1 MAITVQSSPA
11 SYTSAH
17 DALWHVVSSTNSSQ
31 TNFKYV
37 FDILVNSTV
46 VATVKNFPDSGGYG
60 VFDAGQVVRNYITSG
75 FNSSGSSLLQY
86 SDSFLHVDY
95 TINYGE
101 EYGGTTYTN
110 LTSGNY
116 KGWNYS
122 LDPFRNSISTYANKF
137 LTSRDK
143 TAGEV
148 MNGEKF
154 IITYFNADLANV
166 TATIQKLK
174 EDGTNDGTSSTGAG
188 LGTNH
193 GLILD
198 LSPVAIN
205 TYLGSSFITASTY
218 AWRVTIGSDS
228 MVVKQ
233 VCAPRFTPVSVI
245 FQNQFGGYDTF
256 AFRLLSR
263 QQKRMQRTTYKSSE
277 YRRVG
282 TAMAYQETSGV
293 QFGGNQAF
301 STSIDYSYKVV
312 SGYLNVDDY
321 NLGGQLLASNE
332 AYYYITQGDANK
344 FYPIIMRETSW
355 EEKNLTSDK
364 MFNYELTFDL
374 GNTQY
379 SQYR

>member
-17 DALWHVVSSTNSSQ
+17 DGLWHVVSSNNSSQ

-37 FDILVNSTV
+37 FDILVNGAV
-46 VATVKNFPDSGGYG
+46 VATLKNFPDSGGYG
-60 VFDAGQVVRNYITSG
+60 VFDAAPIVRNYITSG
-75 FNSSGSSLLQY
+75 FNSSGYSLLQY

-110 LTSGNY
+110 LTSGTY

-122 LDPFRNSISTYANKF
+122 LDPFRTSISTYANKF
-137 LTSRDK
+137 LTSRDR

-154 IITYFNADLANV
+154 IITYFNADLSNV
-166 TATIQKLK
+166 TATVQKLK
-174 EDGTNDGTSSTGAG
+174 EDGTNDGSSSTGSG

-193 GLILD
+193 GMILD
-198 LSPVAIN
+198 LSPTAIN
-205 TYLGSSFITASTY
+205 TYLGSSFITGSTY
-218 AWRVTIGSDS
+218 A

-233 VCAPRFTPVSVI
+233 VCAPRFTPISVI
-245 FQNQFGGYDTF
+245 FQNQYGGYDSF
-256 AFRLLSR
+256 IFRLLSR
-263 QQKRMQRTTYKSSE
+263 QQRRMQRTTYKSSE

-282 TAMAYQETSGV
+282 TSVTYQETSGV

-312 SGYLNVDDY
+312 SNYLSVADY
-321 NLGGQLLASNE
+321 NLGAQLLASNE
-332 AYYYITQGDANK
+332 AYYYITQGEANK

-379 SQYR
+379 SQFR

>member
-1 MAITVQSSPA
+1 MAITVQSSPG

-17 DALWHVVSSTNSSQ
+17 DGLWHVVSSNNSSQ

-37 FDILVNSTV
+37 FDILVNGAV
-46 VATVKNFPDSGGYG
+46 VATLKNFPDSGGYG
-60 VFDAGQVVRNYITSG
+60 IFDAAPIVRNYITSG
-75 FNSSGSSLLQY
+75 FNSSGYSLLQY

-137 LTSRDK
+137 LTTRDR

>member
-1 MAITVQSSPA
+1 MAITVQSSPG

-17 DALWHVVSSTNSSQ
+17 DALWHVVSSNNSNQ

-37 FDILVNSTV
+37 FDILVNGAV
-46 VATVKNFPDSGGYG
+46 VATLKNFPDSGGYG
-60 VFDAGQVVRNYITSG
+60 VFDAAPIVRNYITGG
-75 FNSSGSSLLQY
+75 FNSSGNSLLQY

-95 TINYGE
+95 TINFGE
-101 EYGGTTYTN
+101 EYGGITYTN
-110 LTSGNY
+110 LTSGSY

-122 LDPFRNSISTYANKF
+122 LDPFRTSISTYANKF
-137 LTSRDK
+137 LTSRDR

-198 LSPVAIN
+198 LSPTAIN
-205 TYLGSSFITASTY
+205 TYLGSTFITGSTY
-218 AWRVTIGSDS
+218 AWRVTIGGDS
-228 MVVKQ
+228 MIVKQ
-233 VCAPRFTPVSVI
+233 VCAPRFTPVSLI
-245 FQNQFGGYDTF
+245 FQNQFGGYDSF
-256 AFRLLSR
+256 NFRLLSR
-263 QQKRMQRTTYKSSE
+263 QQRRMQRTTYKSAE

-282 TAMAYQETSGV
+282 TAMAFQQTSGV

-312 SGYLNVDDY
+312 SNYLSVEDY
-321 NLGGQLLASNE
+321 NLGAQLLASNE
-332 AYYYITQGDANK
+332 AYYYIKQNGDNK
-344 FYPIIMRETSW
+344 FYPIVMRDSSW

-364 MFNYELTFDL
+364 MFNYDLTFDL

>member
-1 MAITVQSSPA
+1 MAITVQSSPG

-17 DALWHVVSSTNSSQ
+17 DALWHVVSSNNSNQ

-37 FDILVNSTV
+37 FDILVNGAV
-46 VATVKNFPDSGGYG
+46 VATLKNFPDSGGYG
-60 VFDAGQVVRNYITSG
+60 VFDAAPIVRNYITGG
-75 FNSSGSSLLQY
+75 FNSSGNSLLQY

-95 TINYGE
+95 TINFGE

-122 LDPFRNSISTYANKF
+122 LDPFRTSISTYANKF
-137 LTSRDK
+137 LTSRDR

-148 MNGEKF
+148 MSGEKF
-154 IITYFNADLANV
+154 IITYFNADLSNV

-174 EDGTNDGTSSTGAG
+174 EDGTNDGTSSTGSG

-193 GLILD
+193 GMILD
-198 LSPVAIN
+198 LSPGAIN
-205 TYLGSSFITASTY
+205 AYLGSTFITASTY
-218 AWRVTIGSDS
+218 AWRVTIGGDS
-228 MVVKQ
+228 MIVKQ
-233 VCAPRFTPVSVI
+233 VCAPRFTPVNLI
-245 FQNQFGGYDTF
+245 FQNQYGGYDSF
-256 AFRLLSR
+256 IFRLLSR
-263 QQKRMQRTTYKSSE
+263 QQRRMQRTTYKSAE

-282 TAMAYQETSGV
+282 TAMAFQQTSGV

-312 SGYLNVDDY
+312 SNYLSVDDY
-321 NLGGQLLASNE
+321 NLGAQLLASNE
-332 AYYYITQGDANK
+332 AYYYIKQNGDNK
-344 FYPIIMRETSW
+344 FYPIIMRDSSW

-364 MFNYELTFDL
+364 MFNYDLTFDL

>member
-60 VFDAGQVVRNYITSG
+60 VFDASQVVRNYLASG
-75 FNSSGSSLLQY
+75 FNISGSSLLQY

-95 TINYGE
+95 TVNYGE

-110 LTSGNY
+110 LTSGAY

-137 LTSRDK
+137 LTSRDR

-148 MNGEKF
+148 VSGEKF
-154 IITYFNADLANV
+154 IITYFNADLADV

-174 EDGTNDGTSSTGAG
+174 EDGTNDGSSSTGAG

-193 GLILD
+193 GMILD
-198 LSPVAIN
+198 LSPSAIN
-205 TYLGSSFITASTY
+205 AYLGSSFINDATY
-218 AWRVTIGSDS
+218 SYRVTIGSDS
-228 MVVKQ
+228 MIVKQ
-233 VCAPRFTPVSVI
+233 VCAPRFTPISVI

-301 STSIDYSYKVV
+301 GTSIDYSYKVI

-332 AYYYITQGDANK
+332 AYYFIKQGSDNK

>member
-137 LTSRDK
+137 LTSRDR
-143 TAGEV
+143 TTGEV

-193 GLILD
+193 GMILD

-233 VCAPRFTPVSVI
+233 VCAPRFTPISVI

-332 AYYYITQGDANK
+332 AYYYITQWNDNK